1 MLIYLMKN
9 NKSLQ
14 VQKYYVLAAGVIS
27 LIVLLGIARFAYTP
41 LIPVMIDASVMSD
54 ISAGW
59 LATINYAGYLCGAI
73 LAATVGNLMIKDRLY
88 RAGLITAV
96 ITTLAMAFTDNVY
109 VWAFLRFMAGLSSAA
124 GLLIGSG
131 LVLNWLI
138 RNNYRSELGV
148 HFMGMGL
155 GIVFT
160 AIVCELMVDQ
170 LDWTT
175 QWLVL
180 GLSAALLSIPAW
192 RWLPRPH
199 NGTVHSSGQALQD
212 HPPSSRF
219 FWLMMMSYFCAG
231 FGYVISAT
239 FTVAMVERLP
249 GLDGDGQL
257 VWLLLGLTATPAVI
271 YWDKLARRIGTLYTL
286 LICYLIH
293 IIGIILPLFS
303 QTLTS
308 AIMSGILYGG
318 TFIGI
323 VGLVLTMAGRFYP
336 TKPAKLMG
344 KLTLSYGV
352 AQIIAPAIAGYMAA
366 QTGQYSAA
374 LLMAA
379 IMMGFGTL
387 LLLTLIY
394 TERHNLNAV
403 DA

>member
-1 MLIYLMKN
+1 MTNN
-9 NKSLQ
+9 NKIQ
-14 VQKYYVLAAGVIS
+14 HQKYYVLAAGVIS
-27 LIVLLGIARFAYTP
+27 LVVLLGIARFAYTP
-41 LIPVMIDASVMSD
+41 LIPVMISASVMSE

-59 LATINYAGYLCGAI
+59 LATLNYAGYLCGAV
-73 LAATVGNLMIKDRLY
+73 LAATIGDLMLKDKLY
-88 RAGLITAV
+88 RAGLITAI

-109 VWAFLRFMAGLSSAA
+109 LWAFLRFMSGLSSAA

-138 RNNYRSELGV
+138 RNNYRSELGI

-160 AIVCELMVDQ
+160 AIACELMVNQ
-170 LDWTT
+170 LTWST
-175 QWLVL
+175 QWIVL
-180 GLSAALLSIPAW
+180 GVCAALLSIPAW

-199 NGTVHSSGQALQD
+199 NGTVHSSGQVLKD
-212 HPPSSRF
+212 KPPSARF
-219 FWLMMMSYFCAG
+219 FWLMVMSYFCAG

-249 GLDGDGQL
+249 GLAGEGQL
-257 VWLLLGLTATPAVI
+257 VWLLLGLTAIPAVI

-293 IIGIILPLFS
+293 IIGIVLPLFS
-303 QTLTS
+303 QTLTA
-308 AIMSGILYGG
+308 AIVSGMLYGA

-374 LLMAA
+374 LFMAA
-379 IMMGFGTL
+379 IMMVLGTIL
-387 LLLTLIY
+387 LLILIY
-394 TERHNLNAV
+394 TERHDLKAL

>member
-1 MLIYLMKN
+1 MTNN
-9 NKSLQ
+9 NKIQ
-14 VQKYYVLAAGVIS
+14 HQKYYVLAAGVIS
-27 LIVLLGIARFAYTP
+27 LVVLLGIARFAYTP
-41 LIPVMIDASVMSD
+41 LIPVMISASVMSD

-59 LATINYAGYLCGAI
+59 LATLNYAGYLCGAV
-73 LAATVGNLMIKDRLY
+73 LAATIGDLMLKDKLY
-88 RAGLITAV
+88 RAGLITAI

-109 VWAFLRFMAGLSSAA
+109 LWAFMRFMSGLSSAA

-138 RNNYRSELGV
+138 RNNYRSELGI

-160 AIVCELMVDQ
+160 AIACELMVNQ
-170 LDWTT
+170 LTWST
-175 QWLVL
+175 QWIVL
-180 GLSAALLSIPAW
+180 GVCAALLSIPAW

-199 NGTVHSSGQALQD
+199 NGTVHSSGQVLKD
-212 HPPSSRF
+212 KPPSARF
-219 FWLMMMSYFCAG
+219 FWLMVMSYFCAG

-249 GLDGDGQL
+249 GLAGEGQL
-257 VWLLLGLTATPAVI
+257 VWLLLGLTAIPAVI

-293 IIGIILPLFS
+293 IIGIVLPLFS
-303 QTLTS
+303 QTLTA
-308 AIMSGILYGG
+308 AIVSGMLYGA

-374 LLMAA
+374 LFMAA
-379 IMMGFGTL
+379 IMMVLGTIL
-387 LLLTLIY
+387 LLILIY
-394 TERHNLNAV
+394 TERHDLKAL

>member
-1 MLIYLMKN
+1 MTNN
-9 NKSLQ
+9 NKIQ
-14 VQKYYVLAAGVIS
+14 HQKYYVLAAGVIS
-27 LIVLLGIARFAYTP
+27 LVVLLGIARFAYTP
-41 LIPVMIDASVMSD
+41 LIPVMISASVMSD

-59 LATINYAGYLCGAI
+59 LATLNYAGYLCGAV
-73 LAATVGNLMIKDRLY
+73 LAATIGDLMLKDKLY
-88 RAGLITAV
+88 RAGLITAI

-109 VWAFLRFMAGLSSAA
+109 LWAFLRFMSGLSSAA

-138 RNNYRSELGV
+138 RNNYRSELGI

-160 AIVCELMVDQ
+160 AIACELMVNQ
-170 LDWTT
+170 LTWST
-175 QWLVL
+175 QWIVL
-180 GLSAALLSIPAW
+180 GVCAALLSIPAW

-199 NGTVHSSGQALQD
+199 NGTVHSSGQALKD
-212 HPPSSRF
+212 KPPSARF
-219 FWLMMMSYFCAG
+219 FWLMVMSYFCAG

-249 GLDGDGQL
+249 GLAGEGQL
-257 VWLLLGLTATPAVI
+257 VWLLLGLTAIPAVI

-293 IIGIILPLFS
+293 IIGIVLPLFS
-303 QTLTS
+303 QTLT
-308 AIMSGILYGG
+308 AAVVSGMLYGA

-374 LLMAA
+374 LFMAA
-379 IMMGFGTL
+379 IMMVLGTIL
-387 LLLTLIY
+387 LLILIY
-394 TERHNLNAV
+394 TERHDLKAL

>member
-1 MLIYLMKN
+1 MTNN
-9 NKSLQ
+9 NKIQ
-14 VQKYYVLAAGVIS
+14 HQKYYVLAAGVIS
-27 LIVLLGIARFAYTP
+27 LVVLLGIARFAYTP
-41 LIPVMIDASVMSD
+41 LIPVMISASVMSD

-59 LATINYAGYLCGAI
+59 LATLNYAGYLCGAV
-73 LAATVGNLMIKDRLY
+73 LAATIGDLMLKDKLY
-88 RAGLITAV
+88 RAGLITAI

-109 VWAFLRFMAGLSSAA
+109 LWAFLRFMSGLSSAA

-138 RNNYRSELGV
+138 RNNYRSELGI

-160 AIVCELMVDQ
+160 AIACELMVNQ
-170 LDWTT
+170 LTWST
-175 QWLVL
+175 QWIVL
-180 GLSAALLSIPAW
+180 GVCAALLSIPAW

-199 NGTVHSSGQALQD
+199 NGTVHSSGQALKD
-212 HPPSSRF
+212 KPPSARF
-219 FWLMMMSYFCAG
+219 FWLMVMSYFCAG

-249 GLDGDGQL
+249 GLAGEGQL
-257 VWLLLGLTATPAVI
+257 VWLLLGLTAIPAVI

-293 IIGIILPLFS
+293 IIGIVLPLFS
-303 QTLTS
+303 QTLTA
-308 AIMSGILYGG
+308 AIVSGMLYGA

-352 AQIIAPAIAGYMAA
+352 AQIIAPAVAGYMAA
-366 QTGQYSAA
+366 KTGQYSAA
-374 LLMAA
+374 LFMAA
-379 IMMGFGTL
+379 IMMVLGTIL
-387 LLLTLIY
+387 LLILIY
-394 TERHNLNAV
+394 TERHDLKAL

>member
-1 MLIYLMKN
+1 MTNN
-9 NKSLQ
+9 NKIQ
-14 VQKYYVLAAGVIS
+14 HQKYYVLAAGVIS
-27 LIVLLGIARFAYTP
+27 LVVLLGIARFAYTP
-41 LIPVMIDASVMSD
+41 LIPVMISASVMSD

-59 LATINYAGYLCGAI
+59 LATLNYAGYLCGAV
-73 LAATVGNLMIKDRLY
+73 LAATIGDLMLKDKLY
-88 RAGLITAV
+88 RAGLITAI

-109 VWAFLRFMAGLSSAA
+109 LWAFLRFMSGLSSAA
-124 GLLIGSG
+124 GLSIGSG

-138 RNNYRSELGV
+138 RNNYRSELGI

-160 AIVCELMVDQ
+160 AIACELMVNQ
-170 LDWTT
+170 LTWST
-175 QWLVL
+175 QWIVL
-180 GLSAALLSIPAW
+180 GVCAALLSIPAW

-199 NGTVHSSGQALQD
+199 NGTVHSSGQVLKD
-212 HPPSSRF
+212 KPPSARF
-219 FWLMMMSYFCAG
+219 FWLMVMSYFCAG

-249 GLDGDGQL
+249 GLAGEGQL
-257 VWLLLGLTATPAVI
+257 VWLLLGLTAIPAVI

-293 IIGIILPLFS
+293 IIGIVLPLFS
-303 QTLTS
+303 QTLTA
-308 AIMSGILYGG
+308 AIVSGMLYGA

-374 LLMAA
+374 LFMAA
-379 IMMGFGTL
+379 IMMVLGTIL
-387 LLLTLIY
+387 LLILIY
-394 TERHNLNAV
+394 TERHDLKAL

>member
-1 MLIYLMKN
+1 MTNN
-9 NKSLQ
+9 NKIQ
-14 VQKYYVLAAGVIS
+14 HQKYYVLAAGVIS
-27 LIVLLGIARFAYTP
+27 LVVLLGIARFAYTP
-41 LIPVMIDASVMSD
+41 LIPVMISASVMSD

-59 LATINYAGYLCGAI
+59 LATLNYAGYLCGAV
-73 LAATVGNLMIKDRLY
+73 LAATIGDLMLKDKLY
-88 RAGLITAV
+88 RAGLITAI

-109 VWAFLRFMAGLSSAA
+109 LWAFLRFMSGLSSAA

-138 RNNYRSELGV
+138 RNNYRSELGI

-160 AIVCELMVDQ
+160 AIACELMVNQ
-170 LDWTT
+170 LTWST
-175 QWLVL
+175 QWIVL
-180 GLSAALLSIPAW
+180 GVCAALLSIPAW

-199 NGTVHSSGQALQD
+199 NGNVHSSGQVLKD
-212 HPPSSRF
+212 KPPSARF
-219 FWLMMMSYFCAG
+219 FWLMVMSYFCAG

-249 GLDGDGQL
+249 GLAGEGQL
-257 VWLLLGLTATPAVI
+257 VWLLLGLTAIPAVI

-293 IIGIILPLFS
+293 IIGIVLPLFS
-303 QTLTS
+303 QTLTA
-308 AIMSGILYGG
+308 AIVSGMLYGA

-352 AQIIAPAIAGYMAA
+352 AQIIAPAVAGYMAA
-366 QTGQYSAA
+366 KTGQYSAA
-374 LLMAA
+374 LFMAA
-379 IMMGFGTL
+379 IMMVLGTIL
-387 LLLTLIY
+387 LLILIY
-394 TERHNLNAV
+394 TERHDLKAL

>member
-1 MLIYLMKN
+1 MTNN
-9 NKSLQ
+9 NKIQ
-14 VQKYYVLAAGVIS
+14 HQKYYVLAAGVIS
-27 LIVLLGIARFAYTP
+27 LVVLLGIARFAYTP
-41 LIPVMIDASVMSD
+41 LIPVMISASVMSD

-59 LATINYAGYLCGAI
+59 LATLNYAGYLCGAV
-73 LAATVGNLMIKDRLY
+73 LAATIGDLMLKDKLY
-88 RAGLITAV
+88 RAGLITAI

-109 VWAFLRFMAGLSSAA
+109 LWAFLRFMSGLSSAA

-138 RNNYRSELGV
+138 RNNYRSELGI

-160 AIVCELMVDQ
+160 AIACELMVNQ
-170 LDWTT
+170 LTWST
-175 QWLVL
+175 QWIVL
-180 GLSAALLSIPAW
+180 GICAALLSIPAW

-199 NGTVHSSGQALQD
+199 NGTVHSSGQVLKD
-212 HPPSSRF
+212 KPPSARF
-219 FWLMMMSYFCAG
+219 FWLMVMSYFCAG

-249 GLDGDGQL
+249 GLAGEGQL
-257 VWLLLGLTATPAVI
+257 VWLLLGLTAIPAVI

-293 IIGIILPLFS
+293 IIGIVLPLFS
-303 QTLTS
+303 QTLTA
-308 AIMSGILYGG
+308 AIVSGMLYGA

-374 LLMAA
+374 LFMAA
-379 IMMGFGTL
+379 IMMVLGTIL
-387 LLLTLIY
+387 LLILIY
-394 TERHNLNAV
+394 TERHDLKAL

>member
-1 MLIYLMKN
+1 MTNN
-9 NKSLQ
+9 NKIQ
-14 VQKYYVLAAGVIS
+14 HQKYYVLAAGVIS
-27 LIVLLGIARFAYTP
+27 LVVLLGIARFAYTP
-41 LIPVMIDASVMSD
+41 LIPVMISASVMSD

-59 LATINYAGYLCGAI
+59 LATINYAGYLCGAV
-73 LAATVGNLMIKDRLY
+73 LAATIGDLMLKDKLY
-88 RAGLITAV
+88 RAGLITAI

-109 VWAFLRFMAGLSSAA
+109 LWAFLRFMSGLSSAA

-138 RNNYRSELGV
+138 RNNYRSELGI

-160 AIVCELMVDQ
+160 AIACELMVNQ
-170 LDWTT
+170 LTWST
-175 QWLVL
+175 QWIVL
-180 GLSAALLSIPAW
+180 GVCAALLSIPAW

-199 NGTVHSSGQALQD
+199 NGTVHSSGQVLKD
-212 HPPSSRF
+212 KPPSARF
-219 FWLMMMSYFCAG
+219 FWLMVMSYFCAG

-249 GLDGDGQL
+249 GLAGEGQL
-257 VWLLLGLTATPAVI
+257 VWLLLGLTAIPAVI

-293 IIGIILPLFS
+293 IIGIVLPLFS
-303 QTLTS
+303 QTLTA
-308 AIMSGILYGG
+308 AIVSGMLYGA

-374 LLMAA
+374 LFMAA
-379 IMMGFGTL
+379 IMMVLGTIL
-387 LLLTLIY
+387 LLILIY
-394 TERHNLNAV
+394 TERHNLKAL

>member
-1 MLIYLMKN
+1 MTNN
-9 NKSLQ
+9 NKIQ
-14 VQKYYVLAAGVIS
+14 HQKYYVLAAGVIS
-27 LIVLLGIARFAYTP
+27 LVVLLGIARFAYTP
-41 LIPVMIDASVMSD
+41 LIPVMISASVMSD

-59 LATINYAGYLCGAI
+59 LATINYAGYLCGAV
-73 LAATVGNLMIKDRLY
+73 LAATIGDLMLKDKLY
-88 RAGLITAV
+88 RAGLITAI

-109 VWAFLRFMAGLSSAA
+109 LWAFLRFMSGLSSAA

-138 RNNYRSELGV
+138 RNNYRSELGI

-160 AIVCELMVDQ
+160 AIACELMVNQ
-170 LDWTT
+170 LTWST
-175 QWLVL
+175 QWIVL
-180 GLSAALLSIPAW
+180 GVCAALLSIPAW

-199 NGTVHSSGQALQD
+199 NGTVHSSGQVLKD
-212 HPPSSRF
+212 KPPSARF
-219 FWLMMMSYFCAG
+219 FWLMVMSYFCAG

-249 GLDGDGQL
+249 GLAGEGQL
-257 VWLLLGLTATPAVI
+257 VWLLLGLTAIPAVI

-293 IIGIILPLFS
+293 IIGIVLPLFS
-303 QTLTS
+303 QTLTA
-308 AIMSGILYGG
+308 AIVSGMLYGA

-374 LLMAA
+374 LFMAA
-379 IMMGFGTL
+379 IMMVLGTIL
-387 LLLTLIY
+387 LLILIY
-394 TERHNLNAV
+394 TERHDLKAL

>member
-1 MLIYLMKN
+1 MTNN
-9 NKSLQ
+9 NKIQ
-14 VQKYYVLAAGVIS
+14 HQKYYVLAAGVIS
-27 LIVLLGIARFAYTP
+27 LVVLLGIARFAYTP
-41 LIPVMIDASVMSD
+41 LIPVMISASVMSD

-59 LATINYAGYLCGAI
+59 LATLNYAGYLCGAV
-73 LAATVGNLMIKDRLY
+73 LAATIGDLMLKDKLY
-88 RAGLITAV
+88 RAGLITAI

-109 VWAFLRFMAGLSSAA
+109 LWAFLRFMSGLSSAA

-138 RNNYRSELGV
+138 RNNYRSELGI

-160 AIVCELMVDQ
+160 AIACELMVNQ
-170 LDWTT
+170 LTWST
-175 QWLVL
+175 QWIVL
-180 GLSAALLSIPAW
+180 GVCAALLSIPAW

-199 NGTVHSSGQALQD
+199 NGTVHSSGQVLKD
-212 HPPSSRF
+212 KPPSARF
-219 FWLMMMSYFCAG
+219 FWLMVMSYFCAG

-249 GLDGDGQL
+249 GLAGEGQL
-257 VWLLLGLTATPAVI
+257 VWLLLGLTAIPAVI

-293 IIGIILPLFS
+293 IIGIVLPLFS
-303 QTLTS
+303 QTLTA
-308 AIMSGILYGG
+308 AIVSGMLYGA

-374 LLMAA
+374 LFMAA
-379 IMMGFGTL
+379 IMMVLGTIL
-387 LLLTLIY
+387 LLILIY
-394 TERHNLNAV
+394 TERHDLKAL

>member
-1 MLIYLMKN
+1 MTNN
-9 NKSLQ
+9 NKIQ
-14 VQKYYVLAAGVIS
+14 HQKYYVLAAGVIS
-27 LIVLLGIARFAYTP
+27 LVVLLGIARFAYTP
-41 LIPVMIDASVMSD
+41 LIPVMISASVMSD

-59 LATINYAGYLCGAI
+59 LATLNYAGYLCGAV
-73 LAATVGNLMIKDRLY
+73 LAATIGDLMLKDKLY
-88 RAGLITAV
+88 RAGLITAI

-109 VWAFLRFMAGLSSAA
+109 LWAFLRFMSGLSSAA

-138 RNNYRSELGV
+138 RNNYRSELGI

-160 AIVCELMVDQ
+160 AIACELMVNQ
-170 LDWTT
+170 LTWST
-175 QWLVL
+175 QWIVL
-180 GLSAALLSIPAW
+180 GVCAALLSIPAW

-199 NGTVHSSGQALQD
+199 NGTVHSSGQMLKD
-212 HPPSSRF
+212 KPPSARF
-219 FWLMMMSYFCAG
+219 FWLMVMSYFCAG

-249 GLDGDGQL
+249 GLAGEGQL
-257 VWLLLGLTATPAVI
+257 VWLLLGLTAIPAVI

-293 IIGIILPLFS
+293 IIGIVLPLFS
-303 QTLTS
+303 QTLTA
-308 AIMSGILYGG
+308 AIVSGMLYGA

-374 LLMAA
+374 LFMAA
-379 IMMGFGTL
+379 IMMVLGTIL
-387 LLLTLIY
+387 LLILIY
-394 TERHNLNAV
+394 TERHDLKAL

>member
-1 MLIYLMKN
+1 MTNN
-9 NKSLQ
+9 NKIQ
-14 VQKYYVLAAGVIS
+14 HQKYYVLAAGVIS
-27 LIVLLGIARFAYTP
+27 LVVLLGIARFAYTP
-41 LIPVMIDASVMSD
+41 LIPVMISASVMSD

-59 LATINYAGYLCGAI
+59 LATLNYAGYLCGAV
-73 LAATVGNLMIKDRLY
+73 LAATIGDLMLKDKLY
-88 RAGLITAV
+88 RAGLITAI

-109 VWAFLRFMAGLSSAA
+109 LWAFLRFMSGLSSAA

-138 RNNYRSELGV
+138 RNNYRSELGI

-160 AIVCELMVDQ
+160 AIACELMVNQ
-170 LDWTT
+170 LTWST
-175 QWLVL
+175 QWIVL
-180 GLSAALLSIPAW
+180 GVCAALLSIPAW

-199 NGTVHSSGQALQD
+199 NGTVHSSGQALKD
-212 HPPSSRF
+212 KPPSARF
-219 FWLMMMSYFCAG
+219 FWLMVMSYFCAG

-249 GLDGDGQL
+249 GLAGEGQL
-257 VWLLLGLTATPAVI
+257 VWLLLGLTAIPAVI

-293 IIGIILPLFS
+293 IIGIVLPLFS
-303 QTLTS
+303 QTLTA
-308 AIMSGILYGG
+308 AIVSGMLYGA

-374 LLMAA
+374 LFMAA
-379 IMMGFGTL
+379 IMMVLGTIL
-387 LLLTLIY
+387 LLILIY
-394 TERHNLNAV
+394 TERHDLKAL

>member
-1 MLIYLMKN
+1 MTNN
-9 NKSLQ
+9 NKIQ
-14 VQKYYVLAAGVIS
+14 HQKYYVLAAGVIS
-27 LIVLLGIARFAYTP
+27 LVVLLGIARFAYTP
-41 LIPVMIDASVMSD
+41 LIPVMISASVMSD

-59 LATINYAGYLCGAI
+59 LATLNYAGYLCGAV
-73 LAATVGNLMIKDRLY
+73 LAATIGDLMLKDKLY
-88 RAGLITAV
+88 RAGLITAI

-109 VWAFLRFMAGLSSAA
+109 LWAFLRFMSGLSSAA

-138 RNNYRSELGV
+138 RNNYRSELGI

-160 AIVCELMVDQ
+160 AIACELMVNQ
-170 LDWTT
+170 LTWST
-175 QWLVL
+175 QWIVL
-180 GLSAALLSIPAW
+180 GVCAALLSIPAW

-199 NGTVHSSGQALQD
+199 NGTVHSSGQVLKD
-212 HPPSSRF
+212 KPPSARF
-219 FWLMMMSYFCAG
+219 FWLMVMSYFCAG

-249 GLDGDGQL
+249 GLAGEGQL
-257 VWLLLGLTATPAVI
+257 VWLLLGLTAIPAVI

-293 IIGIILPLFS
+293 IIGIVLPLFS
-303 QTLTS
+303 QTLTA
-308 AIMSGILYGG
+308 AIVSGMLYGA

-336 TKPAKLMG
+336 TKPSKLMG

-374 LLMAA
+374 LFMAA
-379 IMMGFGTL
+379 IMMVLGTIL
-387 LLLTLIY
+387 LLILIY
-394 TERHNLNAV
+394 TERHDLKAL